1 MMTFS
6 SFSQLSI
13 VNYQLPITMRHTISL
28 LVENE
33 YGMLTRVAGLFSA
46 RGYQIDTLNVA
57 PTLEEGVSRM
67 TITTHGNDH
76 VIQQI
81 LQQSHKLIKVI
92 EVTDMTASPHVER
105 EMVMLTVNA
114 HQGEQR
120 QEVLSLVEIFRAK
133 VVDVNTDSFIL
144 EMTGNAEKVNAFIEL
159 LKPIGITDIVRTGP
173 VAMTRVAHVKAQRLK
188 DEDEEFSELTLNEK
202 V

>member
-1 MMTFS
+1 
-6 SFSQLSI
+6 
-13 VNYQLPITMRHTISL
+13 MRHTISL

-57 PTLEEGVSRM
+57 QTLEDGVSRM

-76 VIQQI
+76 VIEQI
-81 LQQSHKLIKVI
+81 LQQSRKLVKVLD
-92 EVTDMTASPHVER
+92 VTDMTASPHVER

-114 HQGEQR
+114 HQGAER

-133 VVDVNTDSFIL
+133 VVDVSADAFIL

-159 LKPIGITDIVRTGP
+159 LKPLGIQDIVRTGP
-173 VAMTRVAHVKAQRLK
+173 VAMTRVAHIRAQQAL